1 MRVQGLLGDS
11 EARPEASKAAVAR
24 GLSWLQCLMLFASS
38 SFLCVLCTS
47 MMTFL
52 WERRK
57 GSQSQ
62 VAATC
67 KSEQGEPMCRP
78 STQTAFPGEAGH
90 LGKDCKTQHS
100 GPSFQGGKTA
110 RPNKPA
116 QQMQHAR
123 GFIVGYVNG

>member
-100 GPSFQGGKTA
+100 GLRSKEEKLRDPINQLSRCNTQEGLLSVT
-110 RPNKPA
+110 
-116 QQMQHAR
+116 
-123 GFIVGYVNG
+123 